1 MLKKADL
8 VEDGPITLDDAPD
21 GGQMLH
27 HLLLHLI
34 HLPEVHLLEL
44 DLLVDGEEVHVG
56 LLTRVQEHQGR
67 ALQVRKVRGT
77 RNKIQYS
84 DKKSFH

>member
-27 HLLLHLI
+27 HLLLHRI